1 MRKFLGFVALFAL
14 GFAAGAYVLNT
25 YFPQR
30 DGVRRV
36 VAAPAGETDAERV
49 ALTNL
54 LEQRPCNSGACA
66 NKLRDDVAH
75 CLAADC
81 ARCGECGHDG

>member
-30 DGVRRV
+30 DGIRRV
-36 VAAPAGETDAERV
+36 IAAPTDETDAERV

-54 LEQRPCNSGACA
+54 LEQRPATA
-66 NKLRDDVAH
+66 
-75 CLAADC
+75 
-81 ARCGECGHDG
+81 

>member
-36 VAAPAGETDAERV
+36 VAAPAGETDAERS

-54 LEQRPCNSGACA
+54 LEQRPQQRSLRQRASRRCCALPRSG
-66 NKLRDDVAH
+66 LRP
-75 CLAADC
+75 LW
-81 ARCGECGHDG
+81 